1 MCFVWKASRHYHYRG
16 LEVTKIL
23 ASEIQQNDNP
33 PHVASSFLGVSKIM
47 SNIIQ
52 ETRFSLGGKQ

>member
-1 MCFVWKASRHYHYRG
+1 
-16 LEVTKIL
+16 VTKIL

-52 ETRFSLGGKQ
+52 ETRFSLGGKQWCLL